1 MRKGRKFVCYE
12 PPYNG
17 RILTRKQWKFEY
29 KKIGN
34 KEEYPRF
41 EGWFLENLRCK
52 NLIERQVKRNEKEVF
67 LGYISVR

>member
-52 NLIERQVKRNEKEVF
+52 NLIER
-67 LGYISVR
+67 

>member
-17 RILTRKQWKFEY
+17 QILTRKQWKFEY

-34 KEEYPRF
+34 NEEYPRF

-52 NLIERQVKRNEKEVF
+52 NLIER
-67 LGYISVR
+67 